1 MKKMN
6 FFKLMTATMLF
17 SLFISACSEDN
28 PTDTDEDKSVKIVQ
42 GTLSGDIVW
51 SKDTIYK
58 LRGFVRIGEDL
69 TAGGTPTKTGK
80 LTIEA
85 GTVILGERATKG
97 TLIIQRGSQIFAEGT
112 PTEPIVF
119 TSERAPGLR
128 APGDWSGLVIC
139 GKATNNLP
147 GGVGELEGGY
157 GAYHGGSDNN
167 DNSGILRYV
176 RIEFA
181 GIAIN
186 PNQEVNSLT
195 MGSVG
200 SETVIENIQASFG
213 GDDAFEWFG
222 GTVNCKNL
230 IAYRCQD
237 DDMDVDNGYSGNV
250 QFAVCIKDPFIA
262 DQSGSNGFE
271 VDNDGAGSTATPFTS
286 GTFSN
291 ITIVGPKGNRET
303 NVDQQYQNAL
313 HLRRNCK
320 VKIHNS
326 LFVGFPNGVF
336 IDGSTTQANA
346 TADELVMKNCVLS
359 GVENWGGNAFGSAG
373 TLYVNSTVGTDTLTN
388 QHPQTPRGFPYLP
401 RTGGFI
407 TSDWFSTGAYGNSF
421 AAKYQDL
428 GISESLFDF
437 SGITLLPTAG
447 SSLLTGA
454 SFTGLPAF
462 FTSVTHKGAFG
473 TTDWTSGWAEWN
485 PIGKTYQ

>member
-1 MKKMN
+1 
-6 FFKLMTATMLF
+6 MLF
-17 SLFISACSEDN
+17 SLFVSACSEDN
-28 PTDTDEDKSVKIVQ
+28 NNNNTDDKSVKIVQ
-42 GTLSGDIVW
+42 GTLSGDIKW

-69 TAGGTPTKTGK
+69 TAGGTPTKTGT

-85 GTVILGERATKG
+85 GTIILGERSTKG
-97 TLIIQRGSQIFAEGT
+97 ALIIQRGSKIIAEGT
-112 PTEPIVF
+112 PTNPIVF

-157 GAYHGGSDNN
+157 GAFHGGTEDN
-167 DNSGILRYV
+167 DNSGVLKYI

-195 MGSVG
+195 LGSVG
-200 SETVIENIQASFG
+200 SSTVIENIQASFG

-237 DDMDVDNGYSGNV
+237 DDFDVDNGYRGSV
-250 QFAVCIKDPFIA
+250 QFGIGIRDPFIA

-271 VDNDGAGSTATPFTS
+271 VDNDGTGSAATPFTAP
-286 GTFSN
+286 TFSN
-291 ITIVGPKGNRET
+291 ITVVGPKGNRET
-303 NVDQQYQNAL
+303 NIDQQFQNAL

-320 VKIHNS
+320 IKIHNS
-326 LFVGFPNGVF
+326 VFVGYPNGVF

-359 GVENWGGNAFGSAG
+359 AVENWGGNGFGSAG
-373 TLYVNSTVGTDTLTN
+373 LLYVNDIVGINTGVVPNQGN
-388 QHPQTPRGFPYLP
+388 QHPQTPRGVPYLP
-401 RTGGFI
+401 
-407 TSDWFSTGAYGNSF
+407 TSGSFLTADWFTTSGYNNSF
-421 AAKYQDL
+421 ADKYQDVGL
-428 GISESLFDF
+428 PAGLFDF
-437 SGITLLPTAG
+437 AELSLLPSAS
-447 SSLLTGA
+447 SSLLSGA

-462 FTSVTHKGAFG
+462 FTSVAYKGAFG
-473 TTDWTSGWAEWN
+473 STNWTSGWAEWN
-485 PIGKTYQ
+485 PIGKTY